1 MSGRTYTCCC
11 LSLQTHWCHMGNDPC
26 HPSPRYSSAR
36 CTTRHS
42 YQPIEPFS
50 ETQKE
55 GLKGPTYRN
64 LTPKRCARKWIILHD
79 IWIGRISDE
88 DKTPV
93 RKRLKDLEKGD
104 FADRECLVYCCEVF
118 GPDIEGA
125 CSAHSSQ
132 LSALIVGDKRMTKG
146 GTVCTDQAGTLS
158 I

>member
-1 MSGRTYTCCC
+1 M
-11 LSLQTHWCHMGNDPC
+11 
-26 HPSPRYSSAR
+26 
-36 CTTRHS
+36 RHS

-55 GLKGPTYRN
+55 GLKEPTYRN
-64 LTPKRCARKWIILHD
+64 LTPKRCPRKRIILHH
-79 IWIGRISDE
+79 IRIGRICDE

-104 FADRECLVYCCEVF
+104 FADGECLVYCCEVF

-125 CSAHSSQ
+125 CSPHSSQ
-132 LSALIVGDKRMTKG
+132 LSALMDGDERMTKG